1 MLSIDVFKD
10 SLRKL
15 EKKFI
20 IVNKGKNNIESYFV
34 NDLEINDTSY
44 GESTDITINSSDLDN
59 IGMDILVEEGLE
71 GLEGIGSEKG
81 KTVEISMISESGDIL
96 RNGLRKEDCENRQC
110 ENEFYAIKYMNSLE
124 QEVRFLREEI
134 KNKNK
139 IIELLV
145 QDTVKRDEKFLSSH
159 YNSTNNQDEFIS
171 PKTSVKAKNQD
182 EFIFPKTSVIKA
194 TNLTHSRKDHYI
206 HTNKFQILSENYHDD
221 NINHQITSH
230 HNEEKTQH
238 LQKKVITRVWIKV
251 VIQT

>member
-1 MLSIDVFKD
+1 MMSDVSDLSASHSCDKSKKLMEKSIINAIEHIRMKHRRPSSEEIFYELKKENDMLSIDVFKD

-44 GESTDITINSSDLDN
+44 GESTDITINSSALDN

-81 KTVEISMISESGDIL
+81 KAVEISMILESGDIL

-110 ENEFYAIKYMNSLE
+110 ENEFYALKYMNSLE

-145 QDTVKRDEKFLSSH
+145 QDTVKRDEKFSLSH

-182 EFIFPKTSVIKA
+182 IS
-194 TNLTHSRKDHYI
+194 KDI
-206 HTNKFQILSENYHDD
+206 C
-221 NINHQITSH
+221 
-230 HNEEKTQH
+230 
-238 LQKKVITRVWIKV
+238 
-251 VIQT
+251 